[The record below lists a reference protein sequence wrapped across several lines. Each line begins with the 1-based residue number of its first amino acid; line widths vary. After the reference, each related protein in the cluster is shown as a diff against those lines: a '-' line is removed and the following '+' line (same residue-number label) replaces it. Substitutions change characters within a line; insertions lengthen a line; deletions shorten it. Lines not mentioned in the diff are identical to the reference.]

1 MMCRKTERDVETG
14 IETLS
19 REAGGGGPV
28 YGSTGVRHE
37 GGVTVIQ
44 AWVRNV
50 GPCRSDAK
58 GDAQAGSPRKGQ
70 STDAGHRDGVARSR
84 EEGSVMGPDRR
95 GVFVRRYRAS
105 NSHEEDSHGS
115 RQTVLYCQT

>member
-1 MMCRKTERDVETG
+1 MMCRKTEPDVETG

-37 GGVTVIQ
+37 GGVTLIQ
-44 AWVRNV
+44 AWIRNV
-50 GPCRSDAK
+50 GTCRSDAK
-58 GDAQAGSPRKGQ
+58 GDAQAGSPRKCQ
-70 STDAGHRDGVARSR
+70 NTEAGHRDGGARSK

-95 GVFVRRYRAS
+95 GVVVRCYRAS
-105 NSHEEDSHGS
+105 NSHEEDSHG
-115 RQTVLYCQT
+115 